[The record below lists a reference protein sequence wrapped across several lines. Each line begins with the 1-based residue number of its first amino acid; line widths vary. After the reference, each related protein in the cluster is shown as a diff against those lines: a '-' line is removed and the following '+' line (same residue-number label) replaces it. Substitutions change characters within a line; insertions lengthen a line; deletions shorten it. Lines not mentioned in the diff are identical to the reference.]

1 MNTIDMSSSTSPST
15 SDANPSRK
23 RFPSYQIVLWA
34 ILLALFLAVVLL
46 RFQRLGE
53 LPPGLYF
60 DEGIHGVDALKVLRG
75 EHAVFFSHEKRKLE
89 GLTAYTIAVAT
100 TFLGRTLLAMRLPTA
115 LASAGTVF
123 LVFWLGQLLFGRD
136 EFGRPTPWRGLM
148 VGGVAAGLM
157 SVAIGQMIIGRVAL
171 RPNFL
176 SLLLSSS
183 LALLWW
189 GWPRPVQTGTS
200 TDAPAGPTFAGE
212 NKESKQLSC
221 WWRITLAGVCAG
233 LLPYTYIAARFT
245 PFLFLLFGL
254 SLLPRMG
261 KRESVRK
268 RSRGESDRH
277 RLSHLDLPLWTGGL
291 MGNAN
296 WIGIFVGVTAVVA
309 APILIHFALNPEDFS
324 PRSGV
329 HWIFHSAYSN
339 GEPLRAFL
347 ENVKVHLLVF
357 GFRGDTNWQYNFAD
371 RPMLDPGVALFF
383 WFGLCMAARHWRR
396 PAYRLLLL
404 WLGIMILPAVL
415 ARDFTP
421 PPNTLRMFGA
431 TPAIY
436 LLTGVGMW
444 EAYHILRRGCLALPS
459 HAGRFFREF
468 GFWLALALAAA
479 VTIWILVQGVATHRT
494 YFQNWATTPKFHK
507 DYYGEWASAADILNA
522 QPHAAGLV
530 YLLPYRFI
538 RNHGFEYLYQGE
550 TPAFVFHIGTTEM
563 ARNVASA
570 LSAIENLS
578 TVGVVDWDDDLSWS
592 GDGDE
597 NLVALLEK
605 YGMPAESKEFDSFQI
620 HFFTDIDLDRPWS
633 LHEYVEP
640 MSVHYDG
647 GISLNGLA
655 LGQGKMQLS
664 SQQAINLKGDD
675 SLWLLLQWK
684 TAPGL
689 EINYAISMRLH
700 SAEGAIVYQK
710 DVTLLSKEDTTTGG
724 WTPEEPVDTISN
736 ITVPT
741 DLAAGDYELRLLVYD
756 PSTLKPTVELDV
768 WEAELT
774 LAQIR
779 VAATR

>member
-1 MNTIDMSSSTSPST
+1 MSSSASPST
-15 SDANPSRK
+15 SGADSPRE
-23 RFPSYQIVLWA
+23 RFPSHLIVLWA
-34 ILLALFLAVVLL
+34 ILLALTLAVLLL
-46 RFQRLGE
+46 RFQRLSE
-53 LPPGLYF
+53 LPPGLFF

-75 EHAVFFSHEKRKLE
+75 EHAVFFSHAKHENE
-89 GLTAYTIAVAT
+89 GLTAYTIAIT
-100 TFLGRTLLAMRLPTA
+100 TTLLGRSLLAMRLPTV
-115 LASAGTVF
+115 LASAGTV
-123 LVFWLGQLLFGRD
+123 LIVFWLGQLLFGRD
-136 EFGRPTPWRGLM
+136 SSGQSTPWRGLM
-148 VGGVAAGLM
+148 VGGVGAGLM
-157 SVAIGQMIIGRVAL
+157 AVSIGQTIIGREAL
-171 RPNFL
+171 RANFL
-176 SLLLSSS
+176 PLLLSSS

-189 GWPRPVQTGTS
+189 GWPKTAQSSTS
-200 TDAPAGPTFAGE
+200 TGAPAGPASAGE
-212 NKESKQLSC
+212 SERPKKLSS
-221 WWRITLAGVCAG
+221 WWRIALAGVCAG
-233 LLPYTYIAARFT
+233 LLPYTYIAARIT

-254 SLLPRMG
+254 SLLPRIG
-261 KRESVRK
+261 NRESELK
-268 RSRGESDRH
+268 RSREESGPH
-277 RLSHLDLPLWTGGL
+277 RFPHLGLSLWSGGL
-291 MGNAN
+291 VGNAN
-296 WIGIFVGVTAVVA
+296 WIGIFLGVTAVVA

-324 PRSGV
+324 PRSDV
-329 HWIFHSAYSN
+329 RWIFHPTYSN

-347 ENVKVHLLVF
+347 ENLKVHLLVF

-479 VTIWILVQGVATHRT
+479 VTIWILVRGVATHRT
-494 YFQNWATTPKFHK
+494 YFQEWATTPKFHK
-507 DYYGEWASAADILNA
+507 EYYGEWASAADILNA

-550 TPAFVFHIGTTEM
+550 TPALVFHVGTTEM
-563 ARNVASA
+563 AHNVESA
-570 LSAIENLS
+570 LASIENLS

-597 NLVALLEK
+597 NLVALLDK
-605 YGMPAESKEFDSFQI
+605 YGMPAESKQFDSFQI
-620 HFFTDIDLDRPWS
+620 HFFTDIILDRPWS

-640 MSVHYDG
+640 LSVHYDG

-664 SQQAINLKGDD
+664 SQQAITLKGDD

-700 SAEGAIVYQK
+700 SAEGAMVYQK

-741 DLAAGDYELRLLVYD
+741 DLAPGDYELRLIVYD

>member
-1 MNTIDMSSSTSPST
+1 MSASASPST
-15 SDANPSRK
+15 SGTNVSKGK
-23 RFPSYQIVLWA
+23 RISHLIVLWA
-34 ILLALFLAVVLL
+34 ILLALTLAVLLL
-46 RFQRLGE
+46 RFQRLSE

-60 DEGIHGVDALKVLRG
+60 DEGIHGVDALQVLRG
-75 EHAVFFSHEKRKLE
+75 EHTVFFAHEDDGLE
-89 GLTAYTIAVAT
+89 GLIAYAIALTT
-100 TFLGRTLLAMRLPTA
+100 TFLGRTLLAVRLPTA

-123 LVFWLGQLLFGRD
+123 VVLWLGQLLFGRD
-136 EFGRPTPWRGLM
+136 NRGQSTPWRGLI
-148 VGGVAAGLM
+148 VGGAGAGLM
-157 SVAIGQMIIGRVAL
+157 AVSIGQTIIGREAL
-171 RPNFL
+171 RANFL
-176 SLLLSSS
+176 PLLLSSS

-189 GWPRPVQTGTS
+189 GWPRPAQAGAS
-200 TDAPAGPTFAGE
+200 AGSPDGGGCAARNAGP
-212 NKESKQLSC
+212 KQLSN
-221 WWRITLAGVCAG
+221 WWRLALAGVCAG
-233 LLPYTYIAARFT
+233 LLPYSYIAARFSF
-245 PFLFLLFGL
+245 FLFLFFGL
-254 SLLPRMG
+254 SLLPSMG
-261 KRESVRK
+261 RRQSGRK
-268 RSRGESDRH
+268 RGEGESGPLRLRH
-277 RLSHLDLPLWTGGL
+277 PGLSLWLDTLKR
-291 MGNAN
+291 NAK
-296 WIGIFVGVTAVVA
+296 WIGIFLGTAGLVA
-309 APILIHFALNPEDFS
+309 TPIVLHFALHPEDFS
-324 PRSGV
+324 SRSGLL
-329 HWIFHSAYSN
+329 WIFHPTYSK

-347 ENVKVHLLVF
+347 ENIWVHLLVF
-357 GFRGDTNWQYNFAD
+357 GVRGDTNWQYNFGD
-371 RPMLDPGVALFF
+371 RPMLGPGEALFF

-431 TPAIY
+431 APAIY
-436 LLTGVGMW
+436 LVTGVGMW

-459 HAGRFFREF
+459 LAGRFFRKS
-468 GFWLALALAAA
+468 GFWLALALAAVVA
-479 VTIWILVQGVATHRT
+479 IWILVQGVATHRT
-494 YFQNWATTPKFHK
+494 YFRELATTPKFLK
-507 DYYGEWASAADILNA
+507 DYNAEWASAADILNA

-538 RNHGFEYLYQGE
+538 RNHGFEYLYHGE
-550 TPAFVFHIGTTEM
+550 TPALVFHVGTTEM
-563 ARNVASA
+563 AHSVASA

-578 TVGVVDWDDDLSWS
+578 AVGVVDWDDDLSWS

-597 NLVALLEK
+597 NLVALLDK

-620 HFFTDIDLDRPWS
+620 HFFTDIILDRPWS

-640 MSVHYDG
+640 LSVHYDG

-664 SQQAINLKGDD
+664 SQQAVTLKGDD

-700 SAEGAIVYQK
+700 SAEGAMVYQK
-710 DVTLLSKEDTTTGG
+710 DVTLLSEEGTTTGG
-724 WTPEEPVDTISN
+724 WIPEEAVDTISN
-736 ITVPT
+736 FIVPT
-741 DLAAGDYELRLLVYD
+741 DLAPGDYELRLIVYD

-774 LAQIR
+774 LARIR

>member
-1 MNTIDMSSSTSPST
+1 MTSSASPSN
-15 SDANPSRK
+15 SGANSVRGK
-23 RFPSYQIVLWA
+23 WYSHLIVLWA
-34 ILLALFLAVVLL
+34 ILLTLTLAVLLL
-46 RFQRLGE
+46 RFQRLSE

-60 DEGIHGVDALKVLRG
+60 DEGIHGVDALQVLRG
-75 EHAVFFSHEKRKLE
+75 EHTVFFSHDNRKLE
-89 GLTAYTIAVAT
+89 GLIAYTIAIAT
-100 TFLGRTLLAMRLPTA
+100 SFLGRTLLAMRLPTA

-136 EFGRPTPWRGLM
+136 ECGRPTPWRGLM

-157 SVAIGQMIIGRVAL
+157 AVSIGQMIIGRVAL

-176 SLLLSSS
+176 SLLLSLS

-189 GWPRPVQTGTS
+189 GWPRPVQSSGS
-200 TDAPAGPTFAGE
+200 NGAPTVPASDGQNEGP
-212 NKESKQLSC
+212 KQLSS
-221 WWRITLAGVCAG
+221 WWRIALAGVCAG

-254 SLLPRMG
+254 SLLPGRG
-261 KRESVRK
+261 ERESKRK
-268 RSRGESDRH
+268 RSGGESGRH
-277 RLSHLDLPLWTGGL
+277 RFPHLDLSLWSGGL
-291 MGNAN
+291 IGNAN

-329 HWIFHSAYSN
+329 HWIFHPDYSN

-347 ENVKVHLLVF
+347 ENLRVHLLVF

-436 LLTGVGMW
+436 LVTGVGMW
-444 EAYHILRRGCLALPS
+444 EAFRIMRQCCLALPS
-459 HAGRFFREF
+459 QAGQFFRKF
-468 GFWLALALAAA
+468 GSWLASALAVV
-479 VTIWILVQGVATHRT
+479 VTVCILVQGVSTHRT
-494 YFQNWATTPKFHK
+494 YFQEWASTPKFHK
-507 DYYGEWASAADILNA
+507 EYYGEWASAASILNT
-522 QPHAAGLV
+522 QPQAAGLV

-550 TPAFVFHIGTTEM
+550 TPAFVFHVGTTEM
-563 ARNVASA
+563 AHNVESA

-578 TVGVVDWDDDLSWS
+578 TVGVVDWEDELSWS

-597 NLVALLEK
+597 NLVALLDK
-605 YGMPAESKEFDSFQI
+605 YGKLSERKEFDRFQI
-620 HFFTDIDLDRPWS
+620 HFFSDISLDRRWS
-633 LHEYVEP
+633 LHEFVEP
-640 MSVHYDG
+640 LSVDYDG

-655 LGQGKMQLS
+655 LGRGKTQLS
-664 SQQAINLKGDD
+664 ALQPLALEGDD
-675 SLWLLLQWK
+675 SLWLLLRWK

-689 EINYAISMRLH
+689 GINYAISLRLH
-700 SAEGAIVYQK
+700 NAEGAMVYQK
-710 DVTLLSKEDTTTGG
+710 DVNLLSKEDTTSGG
-724 WTPEEPVDTISN
+724 WIPEEPVDTISN

-741 DLAAGDYELRLLVYD
+741 DITPGDYELRLIVYD
-756 PSTLKPTVELDV
+756 PRTLKPTVELDV